1 MADKLVE
8 YQDNEGNVLY
18 FHSKSD
24 IIQYTN
30 SAFANVSTVKG
41 ALDYINT
48 NFTTKTG
55 RGVEKGVG
63 NNSVVSVN
71 GTYPNT
77 ATEGGVSLG
86 AGLIAG
92 NYNNVTGT
100 FNSSLKGSSPDSQLG
115 DSFAIGNGTS
125 TNNRSNAFRV
135 EKNGNIYSSGV
146 YNTGGADFAE
156 MYEWE
161 DGNPANEERRGRFV
175 KLDGEKIVFADSMD
189 DVIGITSAL
198 PCIVGNNCE
207 DWHRRYV
214 TDVFGAVVYEKVT
227 ITTEAGELIE
237 AYRKKINPD
246 YDPTQTFIPRS
257 KRKEW
262 AYVGQLGQIVVCDDG
277 TCEVGG
283 KCTVTKGG
291 YATQSNEGYRVLK
304 RNDGNHVTVLFYL
317 K

>member
-1 MADKLVE
+1 MSDKLIE
-8 YQDNEGNVLY
+8 YQDHLGNTLY
-18 FHSKSD
+18 FHSKAD

-30 SAFANVSTVKG
+30 SAFTNVSTVKG

-63 NNSVVSVN
+63 NNSVVSVHS
-71 GTYPNT
+71 TLSKT
-77 ATEGGVSLG
+77 ATEGGVALG

-100 FNSSLKGSSPDSQLG
+100 FNGSLQGSTPETQAG
-115 DSFAIGNGTS
+115 DSFVVGNGTGI
-125 TNNRSNAFRV
+125 NNRSNAFRV
-135 EKNGNIYSSGV
+135 EKSGMVYSGLA

-156 MYEWE
+156 MYEWK
-161 DGNPANEERRGRFV
+161 DGNPADEERRGRFV
-175 KLDGEKIVFADSMD
+175 ALDGDKIVFADSIE

-207 DWHRRYV
+207 DWHKRYV

-237 AYRKKINPD
+237 AYQKKVNPD
-246 YDPTQTFIPRS
+246 YNPSQNYIPRS
-257 KRKEW
+257 ERKEW

-291 YATQSNEGYRVLK
+291 YATRSDEGYRVIK
-304 RNDGNHVTVLFYL
+304 RNDGGHVTVLFYL

>member
-1 MADKLVE
+1 MADKLIE
-8 YQDNEGNVLY
+8 YQDHEGNILY
-18 FHSKSD
+18 FHSKAD

-30 SAFANVSTVKG
+30 SAFTNVSTVKG

-71 GTYPNT
+71 GTYVNT
-77 ATEGGVSLG
+77 ATEGGIALG
-86 AGLIAG
+86 AGLTAG

-100 FNSSLKGSSPDSQLG
+100 FNSSLIGSTPEAQLG
-115 DSFAIGNGTS
+115 DSFAVGNGTS
-125 TNNRSNAFRV
+125 VNNRSNAFRV
-135 EKNGNIYSSGV
+135 EKSGMVYSGLA

-156 MYEWE
+156 MYEWK
-161 DGNPANEERRGRFV
+161 DGNPADEERRGRFV
-175 KLDGEKIVFADSMD
+175 TLDGDKIVFADSMEN
-189 DVIGITSAL
+189 VIGITSAL
-198 PCIVGNNCE
+198 PCIVGNNHE
-207 DWHRRYV
+207 DWHKRYV

-227 ITTEAGELIE
+227 ITTEKGELVE
-237 AYRKKINPD
+237 TYRKKINPD
-246 YDPTQTFIPRS
+246 YDQTQTFVPRS

-277 TCEVGG
+277 TCKVGG
-283 KCTVTKGG
+283 KCTVIEGG
-291 YATQSNEGYRVLK
+291 YATQSNEGYQVLK
-304 RNDGNHVTVLFYL
+304 RNDGSHVTVLFYL